1 MNEKLFDLLRKA
13 LAYLALIFTLL
24 PVIMIILGA
33 FNPAPVFRFP
43 PEGISLKWFVVFLNS
58 KEYQSSITVSAIV
71 AFMATIIGVLVGVP
85 AAFAID
91 RYNFG
96 AKEFIRSVFL
106 SSKLLPRVIWAIGLL
121 QFYASLRMLGSLSG
135 LILAHSIIVLP
146 FVFLIVLSSL
156 AFVDRELEIAAESLG
171 ASPRRSFFEI
181 TVPLVMPGIIV
192 SAILGFI
199 ASFTDVIVA
208 AFISGTR
215 NITFPVRIYVQ
226 QRGQGLDPVAVAGSA
241 VVIVVILILQL
252 VGEKLFRWSRL
263 I

>member
-1 MNEKLFDLLRKA
+1 MNEKLFDLLRRT

-24 PVIMIILGA
+24 PVLMIIIGA

-43 PEGISLKWFVVFLNS
+43 PEGFSLKWFEVFLNS
-58 KEYQSSITVSAIV
+58 KEYQSSITVSAVV
-71 AFMATIIGVLVGVP
+71 AFIATIIGVLIGVP

-91 RYNFG
+91 RYSFG
-96 AKEFIRSVFL
+96 ARDFVRSVFL

-121 QFYASLRMLGSLSG
+121 QFYASLKILGSMSG

-156 AFVDRELEIAAESLG
+156 SFIDRNLEIAAESLG

-181 TVPLVMPGIIV
+181 TIPLVMPGIII

-199 ASFTDVIVA
+199 SSFTDVVVA

-226 QRGQGLDPVAVAGSA
+226 HRGQGLDPVAVAGSA
-241 VVIVVILILQL
+241 VVIVVILLLEL
-252 VGEKLFRWSRL
+252 VGEKLFRWSRF